1 MENERKVTVT
11 ALLKPKTLALVSD
24 ENLFAILEDLQK
36 STTNL
41 FNEAWRRGL
50 QKELAE
56 KAMQM
61 KHDGPTVI

>member
-1 MENERKVTVT
+1 MAEIFR
-11 ALLKPKTLALVSD
+11 ALINPQQFAKLSD
-24 ENLFAILEDLQK
+24 ENLFIVLEDLQN

-50 QKELAE
+50 QQQLAE

-61 KHDGPTVI
+61 KHEGPKIL

>member
-1 MENERKVTVT
+1 MEQKR
-11 ALLKPKTLALVSD
+11 AIIKPVELTKLSD
-24 ENLFAILEDLQK
+24 ENLFTLLEDLQK

-41 FNEAWRRGL
+41 FNEAWRRGI

-61 KHDGPTVI
+61 KHEGPAVI